1 MGLGSSLKKVTKSVK
16 KTWKKTFGWA
26 DDKETIAIGSAV
38 ALGALTGG
46 IGWGAAG
53 LGGIAGLSAGAT
65 GAIAGG
71 AAGALTGLTQAQ
83 AMQAQEKAQKAQL
96 AAMQDI
102 ANRQAAAAAV
112 PVATSTAA
120 QQTVSADTADTNYA
134 TERRRA
140 MSMADTRT
148 SQRLQR
154 WAKNGKR
161 RTL

>member
-1 MGLGSSLKKVTKSVK
+1 MGLGKSFKKA
-16 KTWKKTFGWA
+16 WKKTLGWA
-26 DDKETIAIGSAV
+26 DDAWVKDYALPIAATVVGGYAGAAIAG
-38 ALGALTGG
+38 ALGASSAVVS
-46 IGWGAAG
+46 GAT
-53 LGGIAGLSAGAT
+53 IAGASAGGST
-65 GAIAGG
+65 YQGARSSH
-71 AAGALTGLTQAQ
+71 L
-83 AMQAQEKAQKAQL
+83 QEKAQKRELQQ
-96 AAMQDI
+96 MQDI

-120 QQTVSADTADTNYA
+120 QQTVSADTADVNYA

>member
-1 MGLGSSLKKVTKSVK
+1 MGFGIGKAFKKA
-16 KTWKKTFGWA
+16 WKKTLGWA
-26 DDKETIAIGSAV
+26 DDAWMKDYVLPTVAAV
-38 ALGALTGG
+38 AGAYVGG
-46 IGWGAAG
+46 PA
-53 LGGIAGLSAGAT
+53 
-65 GAIAGG
+65 GAIA
-71 AAGALTGLTQAQ
+71 AASATTG
-83 AMQAQEKAQKAQL
+83 MRSMHVQEKQQEKQL

-120 QQTVSADTADTNYA
+120 QQTVSADTADVNYA

>member
-16 KTWKKTFGWA
+16 KTWKKTLGWA
-26 DDKETIAIGSAV
+26 DDKWAKTAAAAV
-38 ALGALTGG
+38 GGG
-46 IGWGAAG
+46 IVGLAAY
-53 LGGIAGLSAGAT
+53 SAYEG
-65 GAIAGG
+65 
-71 AAGALTGLTQAQ
+71 
-83 AMQAQEKAQKAQL
+83 MRDQEKAQKAQL

-120 QQTVSADTADTNYA
+120 QQTVSADTADVNYA